1 MNIFI
6 ITSLLLQIDIDKK
19 LESAPDDRYQIGI
32 VIGTYLPFIVLVIIA
47 YMLYYRMKNRKDLE
61 D

>member
-32 VIGTYLPFIVLVIIA
+32 VIDTYLPFIVLVIIA
-47 YMLYYRMKNRKDLE
+47 YVLYFRMKNRKDLE